1 LVLAAA
7 GPLKFRANSSWD
19 INLGDPDGDGVLE
32 FGADNINLAAGTY
45 KVELYLSNAGYYT
58 YSFIKQ

>member
-1 LVLAAA
+1 LVLTAA

-32 FGADNINLAAGTY
+32 FGADNINLGVGTY